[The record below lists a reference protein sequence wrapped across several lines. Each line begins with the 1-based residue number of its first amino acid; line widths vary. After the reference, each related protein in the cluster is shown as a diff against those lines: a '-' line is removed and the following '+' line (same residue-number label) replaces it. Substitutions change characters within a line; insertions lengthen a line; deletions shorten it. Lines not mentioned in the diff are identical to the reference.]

1 MAETINLTFIN
12 VSDDSEMD
20 VEVSSDMTREQIVEN
35 LIQVEFIPPL
45 TGEDEEYGLTVK
57 GKGELG
63 EGQTLSSLRVESGDR
78 IRVAVVQRGGAPTP
92 LKTPAAGAES

>member
-1 MAETINLTFIN
+1 MADTINLTFIN

-20 VEVSSDMTREQIVEN
+20 VEVSTDMTREELVEN

-45 TGEDEEYGLTVK
+45 SSENEEYGLTIK

-63 EGQTLSSLRVESGDR
+63 EGQTLADLGVQAGDR
-78 IRVAVVQRGGAPTP
+78 VRIAVVQRGGAAH
-92 LKTPAAGAES
+92 AANRF

>member
-1 MAETINLTFIN
+1 MADTINLTFIN

-45 TGEDEEYGLTVK
+45 AGEDEEYGLTVK

-63 EGQTLSSLRVESGDR
+63 EGQTLSSVNAETGDR
-78 IRVAVVQRGGAPTP
+78 IRVAVVQRGGAVA
-92 LKTPAAGAES
+92 LFAALAAGGLP

>member
-20 VEVSSDMTREQIVEN
+20 VEVSADMTREELVEN

-45 TGEDEEYGLTVK
+45 SNENEEYGLTIK

-63 EGQTLSSLRVESGDR
+63 EGQTLADLGVQAGDR
-78 IRVAVVQRGGAPTP
+78 IRIAVVQRGGTAPLP
-92 LKTPAAGAES
+92 NRF